1 MNNSKSEFP
10 RDGSVL
16 VVVTAR
22 MRSARCPGKVLA
34 ELAGKPLIEH
44 LLERMV
50 WVAGREQVVLATSE
64 SPENKILVELAESLG
79 VAGFIGDEEDV
90 LGRHVEVARRY
101 EAEHVV
107 RVTGDNPL
115 TDLGLVQSLTAL
127 QLAEGADYSYVPG
140 DALFMGILPEL
151 ISREALERSHRDGE
165 ERHRSEF
172 VTLYIKEKPNK
183 FQIRQMKIPETLYR
197 PEFRLT
203 VDEPPD
209 LELMRT
215 VFERLYR
222 QGKII
227 QTQQAIELLDA
238 EPALAAVN
246 KHIVHRAANLRSVIL
261 DGSILD

>member
-107 RVTGDNPL
+107 RVTGDNPPS
-115 TDLGLVQSLTAL
+115 DLSNRLPHYSWRRGRITPMFQATRYLWASCQSL
-127 QLAEGADYSYVPG
+127 SPG
-140 DALFMGILPEL
+140 
-151 ISREALERSHRDGE
+151 
-165 ERHRSEF
+165 RH
-172 VTLYIKEKPNK
+172 
-183 FQIRQMKIPETLYR
+183 
-197 PEFRLT
+197 
-203 VDEPPD
+203 
-209 LELMRT
+209 
-215 VFERLYR
+215 
-222 QGKII
+222 
-227 QTQQAIELLDA
+227 
-238 EPALAAVN
+238 
-246 KHIVHRAANLRSVIL
+246 
-261 DGSILD
+261 